1 MEEEYWHMTLELDTL
16 RIIEIT
22 NPFNY

>member
-1 MEEEYWHMTLELDTL
+1 MTLESDTL